1 MSAITSLVKEN
12 IGILSGSKTTD
23 DCMWRGGE
31 GRRGGREGGEEGGRE
46 GGEERG
52 REGKGREGG
61 EEGGREGKGREGGD
75 KNNLLQ

>member
-23 DCMWRGGE
+23 DCMWRGRKAKEE
-31 GRRGGREGGEEGGRE
+31 GRGRGGREGRRE
-46 GGEERG
+46 GE

-61 EEGGREGKGREGGD
+61 EGEGGRR
-75 KNNLLQ
+75 